1 MNNLYDNPVGLLFY
15 YIYTF
20 INTYNYFL
28 EFGGIT
34 FRLIIQAWSKLCGK
48 VDSDVHLFSVT

>member
-1 MNNLYDNPVGLLFY
+1 MIIPSDY
-15 YIYTF
+15 YFITF
-20 INTYNYFL
+20 ILYTLIIIFS

>member
-1 MNNLYDNPVGLLFY
+1 MIIPSDYYFIAFIHLY
-15 YIYTF
+15 
-20 INTYNYFL
+20 TYNYFS

>member
-1 MNNLYDNPVGLLFY
+1 MIIPSDY
-15 YIYTF
+15 YFITF
-20 INTYNYFL
+20 IHLYTYNYFFSK
-28 EFGGIT
+28 FGGIT

>member
-15 YIYTF
+15 YIYTLIIIF
-20 INTYNYFL
+20 S

>member
-1 MNNLYDNPVGLLFY
+1 MIIQSDY
-15 YIYTF
+15 YFITF
-20 INTYNYFL
+20 IHLVYTYSYFS
-28 EFGGIT
+28 EFDGIT

>member
-20 INTYNYFL
+20 INTYNYFS
-28 EFGGIT
+28 EFDGIT

>member
-20 INTYNYFL
+20 INTYNYFS

-34 FRLIIQAWSKLCGK
+34 FRLII
-48 VDSDVHLFSVT
+48 

>member
-20 INTYNYFL
+20 INYNYFS

-48 VDSDVHLFSVT
+48 VDSDVHLFSIT